1 MKVSKIWG
9 AALLALAGAAAQATV
24 TTSVVG
30 NTTTYAENFNGGS
43 SFTAGYFNAPG
54 ADDYMWLNSPVGA
67 PSSSYS
73 FSSAVDIASLTISM
87 WYSAYA
93 DPASG
98 SLMGGSFSNGQNFNN
113 TTGNSGPLA
122 GTALVLA
129 NNPGADSN
137 WLASSRADQFF
148 STTWSNLAAGT
159 YSLNFAVAG
168 GSLKIDD
175 VRISVTAVP
184 EPETYAMMLA
194 GLGLIGAIARR
205 RRAKQA

>member
-1 MKVSKIWG
+1 MKVNKIFG
-9 AALLALAGAAAQATV
+9 AALLALAGTAAQATV

-30 NTTTYAENFNGGS
+30 NTTIYTENFNRGS

-54 ADDYMWLNSPVGA
+54 ADDYMWLNSPIGA

-87 WYSAYA
+87 WYSASA

-98 SLMGGSFSNGQNFNN
+98 SLVGGSFSNGQDFGN
-113 TTGNSGPLA
+113 TGSGL
-122 GTALVLA
+122 LVLL

-137 WLASSRADQFF
+137 WFASSRADQFF

-168 GSLKIDD
+168 GSLKVDD
-175 VRISVTAVP
+175 VTIAVTAVP

-194 GLGLIGAIARR
+194 GLGLIGAMARR
-205 RRAKQA
+205 RKAKQV

>member
-1 MKVSKIWG
+1 MKVSKIFG
-9 AALLALAGAAAQATV
+9 AALLVLLALAGTAAQATV

-30 NTTTYAENFNGGS
+30 NTTTYTENFNRGS
-43 SFTAGYFNAPG
+43 SFSAGYFNAPG
-54 ADDYMWLNSPVGA
+54 SDDYMWLNSPIGA

-98 SLMGGSFSNGQNFNN
+98 SLVGGSFSNDQDFGN
-113 TTGNSGPLA
+113 TGSRL
-122 GTALVLA
+122 LVFA

-137 WLASSRADQFF
+137 WFASSRADQFF

-168 GSLKIDD
+168 GSLKVDD
-175 VRISVTAVP
+175 VTIAVTAVP

-194 GLGLIGAIARR
+194 GLGLIGAMARR
-205 RRAKQA
+205 RKAKQV